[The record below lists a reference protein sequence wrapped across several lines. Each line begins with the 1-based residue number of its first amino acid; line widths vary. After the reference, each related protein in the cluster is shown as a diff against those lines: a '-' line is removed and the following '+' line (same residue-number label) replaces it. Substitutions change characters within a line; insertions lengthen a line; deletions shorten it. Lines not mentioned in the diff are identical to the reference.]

1 MGVDITM
8 LTQSMICLLITL
20 QAAVLAP
27 AHIDPITR
35 GENKPGDVNDD
46 KVDKLIDIV
55 KQQLEAQMLLINSL
69 AICKCR
75 LCDKDV
81 EPEESNNKHPGSS
94 KTRRRKGN
102 ILKETTSTNSSPP
115 VSGTRTRT
123 ILAAEQDQKSDPNQ
137 ILPELSLALGK
148 VAPTKM
154 SQNLTSIKLKKEIS
168 TSASALD
175 TEHFTETEL
184 ADFENELEKFG
195 LNRLTPQTPG
205 KSSRQGRRD
214 NFTTPR
220 RKIKKSTNYNSKVK
234 KSTGSRT
241 KVKKTTTPQSNPG
254 QLSDLA
260 PVAPRN
266 IPVHMQ
272 RSGYWLFP
280 HIKQKVDPID
290 VTQGPTLDLE
300 VVQTIDPA
308 QVEEESLLPEIV
320 EDESGE
326 TDEAR
331 RGRNADQ
338 SRGSTKYDKA
348 GFPIFPECVGDCPNF
363 PRAFPKHLD
372 SEEEIAVNYN

>member
-1 MGVDITM
+1 
-8 LTQSMICLLITL
+8 
-20 QAAVLAP
+20 
-27 AHIDPITR
+27 
-35 GENKPGDVNDD
+35 
-46 KVDKLIDIV
+46 
-55 KQQLEAQMLLINSL
+55 
-69 AICKCR
+69 
-75 LCDKDV
+75 V

-94 KTRRRKGN
+94 QTRRRKEN
-102 ILKETTSTNSSPP
+102 ILEETRTNSSPP

-137 ILPELSLALGK
+137 ILPELPLALGE
-148 VAPTKM
+148 VVHIKM
-154 SQNLTSIKLKKEIS
+154 SQNLTSIKPNKEIS
-168 TSASALD
+168 TSTSALD

-184 ADFENELEKFG
+184 ADFENEIEKFG
-195 LNRLTPQTPG
+195 LNRLTPQTPR

-241 KVKKTTTPQSNPG
+241 KVKKTTTPQSNLN
-254 QLSDLA
+254 QLSVLA
-260 PVAPRN
+260 PVAPIN
-266 IPVHMQ
+266 IPGRMQ

-280 HIKQKVDPID
+280 HIKQKIDPID

-300 VVQTIDPA
+300 EVQTIDAA

-363 PRAFPKHLD
+363 PRAFPKNLD

>member
-1 MGVDITM
+1 M
-8 LTQSMICLLITL
+8 LTQPMIYLLITL

-55 KQQLEAQMLLINSL
+55 KQQLEAQIMLLNSL
-69 AICKCR
+69 EICKCR

-94 KTRRRKGN
+94 QTRRRKGN
-102 ILKETTSTNSSPP
+102 ILEETTSTNSLPP

-123 ILAAEQDQKSDPNQ
+123 ILAAEQDQKSDPSQ
-137 ILPELSLALGK
+137 ILPELPLALGK

-154 SQNLTSIKLKKEIS
+154 SQNLTSIKLNKETS
-168 TSASALD
+168 TPASALD

-184 ADFENELEKFG
+184 ADFENELEIFG
-195 LNRLTPQTPG
+195 LDRLTPQTPE

-241 KVKKTTTPQSNPG
+241 KVKKTTTPQSNPD
-254 QLSDLA
+254 QLLSDLA
-260 PVAPRN
+260 PVEPMK
-266 IPVHMQ
+266 IPARMQ

-280 HIKQKVDPID
+280 HIKQKDDPID

-300 VVQTIDPA
+300 VVHTVDPA
-308 QVEEESLLPEIV
+308 QVEEESLLPEID

-338 SRGSTKYDKA
+338 GRGSTKYDKA
-348 GFPIFPECVGDCPNF
+348 GFPIFPECVGDCPTF
-363 PRAFPKHLD
+363 PRAFPKNLD
-372 SEEEIAVNYN
+372 SEEEIANNNN